1 MTVATQTVG
10 AVSPV
15 VAVNVTR
22 PQQSPGVAG
31 IVVRVLAEDKLELF
45 ADRVQTRMLEG
56 REEKGRTP
64 EGVLKQQ
71 QKYSDF
77 VQRNGQPFQAFLD
90 KSGGPTCSCLNPVFG
105 NLHSHA
111 LCCVAL

>member
-1 MTVATQTVG
+1 M
-10 AVSPV
+10 SPVHHV
-15 VAVNVTR
+15 VAVHVTR
-22 PQQSPGVAG
+22 PLQSPGVAAT
-31 IVVRVLAEDKLELF
+31 VVRVLAEDKLEQF
-45 ADRVQTRMLEG
+45 VDRVQTRILEG
-56 REEKGRTP
+56 REEKGRTS

-71 QKYSDF
+71 QTNSDF

-90 KSGGPTCSCLNPVFG
+90 KSGWPTCSYLNPVFG

>member
-1 MTVATQTVG
+1 
-10 AVSPV
+10 
-15 VAVNVTR
+15 
-22 PQQSPGVAG
+22 
-31 IVVRVLAEDKLELF
+31 
-45 ADRVQTRMLEG
+45 VQTRMLEG

-105 NLHSHA
+105 NYTVMPYVVL
-111 LCCVAL
+111 LCRFGLLQFRMAC